1 MHLLAPVRHWLESLP
16 GFIGLE
22 AQTLTILFWICLGL
36 GLLLKDANLI
46 QFTEEGGYSDETPGY
61 IVQSTWGTDKV
72 DYFSAYILKVK
83 TDLSRPSTG
92 TR

>member
-1 MHLLAPVRHWLESLP
+1 MVSGKLVSRA
-16 GFIGLE
+16 
-22 AQTLTILFWICLGL
+22 ILFRICLGL

-83 TDLSRPSTG
+83 TNLSRPSTR